1 MGSAQERS
9 EAEAGPLRCAPQ
21 PGSFHSLL
29 FRTAVLQGNGEGQ
42 ALGTSSGG
50 KKDSEVV
57 AYKSLML
64 RDPDTGRDTC
74 ISQVSSPSWL
84 LWCDSP
90 CSSCPSC
97 QRQHCNRLC
106 TFHLP
111 SSVASL
117 KIPAYNGQSNLS
129 CPTTPSFFML
139 GTSSGLKHNA
149 GQDPD
154 CCQAHVGAAHN
165 PGHDKGASLLP
176 TLFGCSL
183 PPAWIPPRLLQL
195 PAPQPSSKPKHLPA
209 HPYVSHG
216 SKRCQ
221 I

>member
-1 MGSAQERS
+1 MHFTSVLTQLAPFGVTPLALLTRHARDNIATGFAPSTFPLQWPPSKFLLIMGSQ
-9 EAEAGPLRCAPQ
+9 
-21 PGSFHSLL
+21 
-29 FRTAVLQGNGEGQ
+29 T
-42 ALGTSSGG
+42 
-50 KKDSEVV
+50 
-57 AYKSLML
+57 
-64 RDPDTGRDTC
+64 
-74 ISQVSSPSWL
+74 
-84 LWCDSP
+84 
-90 CSSCPSC
+90 
-97 QRQHCNRLC
+97 
-106 TFHLP
+106 
-111 SSVASL
+111 
-117 KIPAYNGQSNLS
+117 LS

-183 PPAWIPPRLLQL
+183 PPAWIPPRLLRL